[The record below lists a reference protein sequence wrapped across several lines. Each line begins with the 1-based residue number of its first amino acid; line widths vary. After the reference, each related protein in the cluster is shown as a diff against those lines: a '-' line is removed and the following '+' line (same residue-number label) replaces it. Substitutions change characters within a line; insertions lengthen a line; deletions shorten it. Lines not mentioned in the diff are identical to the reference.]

1 MYVLD
6 INLTEV
12 MYGYRVRSC
21 SWITNLDHYY
31 MMNFLSKRLYKVQ
44 KQRLQYY
51 KGINLPFSKEHKIDT
66 IIFIAK

>member
-44 KQRLQYY
+44 KQRL
-51 KGINLPFSKEHKIDT
+51 
-66 IIFIAK
+66 